1 METFQDANNK
11 SLILIMYC
19 LKFLNEPNIFQ
30 LLIWRMLSRVKPVL
44 NHPLPMTLRQL
55 RGFLGIKGYC
65 CIWVLGYGELAW
77 PLYQLITE
85 TQQAQTDKL
94 AWSSEIQKV
103 FQAPQTALLQAPT
116 LSLPTGSE
124 FSLLLKRKAMATL
137 LQCNYYYCFANA
149 WSS

>member
-1 METFQDANNK
+1 
-11 SLILIMYC
+11 
-19 LKFLNEPNIFQ
+19 
-30 LLIWRMLSRVKPVL
+30 
-44 NHPLPMTLRQL
+44 MTLRQL

-65 CIWVLGYGELAW
+65 CIWVLGYGELAL

-103 FQAPQTALLQAPT
+103 LQAPQTALLQAPT

-124 FSLLLKRKAMATL
+124 FNLFVTENKGYGRIA
-137 LQCNYYYCFANA
+137 
-149 WSS
+149 